1 MPRIRIRISPKQP
14 DNHKDQRSPLFSSQT
29 IFFVDNLTTWG
40 GGYIVKTSIY
50 YRYFIQECIY
60 METYKVG
67 ELKNKFSQV
76 LQRVQAGEEIIV
88 SSGKKGKKIAVLVP
102 YDKYISASPRRLG
115 LLKGKA
121 QCTIKDDFQMSDEEL
136 LRS

>member
-1 MPRIRIRISPKQP
+1 MEGILPK
-14 DNHKDQRSPLFSSQT
+14 HRYIIGILFRSVF
-29 IFFVDNLTTWG
+29 
-40 GGYIVKTSIY
+40 
-50 YRYFIQECIY
+50 
-60 METYKVG
+60 METLKVG
-67 ELKNKFSQV
+67 ELKNKFSHV
-76 LQRVQAGEEIIV
+76 LQRVQAGEEIII
-88 SSGKKGKKIAVLVP
+88 SLGKKGKKIAVLVP